1 MDGTARSGLGHLLDR
16 LAREQGF
23 SVIDVQP
30 IDPGVAHNNR
40 LYRLRARDG
49 RVAVVKC
56 YFRDDRRR
64 SGREHGALTFLQ
76 ARGIVGVPKPLLRD
90 DLSYAAVYSFECE
103 ITVSTGH
110 AAAGRRGV
118 QVPQDPGRFHHR
130 RRACARWIH
139 STYAH
144 AVSAMGS

>member
-1 MDGTARSGLGHLLDR
+1 MTERVSTAVHMVDWAYLCLDDQGSQLPQTSAPEVITRMLQLLDVWPGYHVLELGTGSGYSTAL
-16 LAREQGF
+16 LAELVGPHG
-23 SVIDVQP
+23 SIVSIDV
-30 IDPGVAHNNR
+30 DPQM
-40 LYRLRARDG
+40 
-49 RVAVVKC
+49 
-56 YFRDDRRR
+56 
-64 SGREHGALTFLQ
+64 T
-76 ARGIVGVPKPLLRD
+76 P
-90 DLSYAAVYSFECE
+90 
-103 ITVSTGH
+103 TGH